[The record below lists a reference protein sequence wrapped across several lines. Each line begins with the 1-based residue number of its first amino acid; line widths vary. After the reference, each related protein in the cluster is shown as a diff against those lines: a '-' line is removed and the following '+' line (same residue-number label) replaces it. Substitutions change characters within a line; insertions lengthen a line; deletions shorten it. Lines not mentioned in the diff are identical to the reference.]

1 MHTKNDLKNN
11 VLKYILL
18 LIPLYIYC
26 NYKNGIILYEK
37 NLVNLFSIFKI
48 EYLLLINL
56 FLYVV
61 CLIIFKK
68 KIKIDMFFLSL
79 FIIPIFMPYNIN
91 FLLYSLL
98 ILGLIMWHI
107 KFSNSDFPV
116 LPFLIFI
123 LGIIC
128 NDYLNPAE
136 KNNLYAFS
144 IFDLFFGRTSGALG
158 STNIFLGLIIT
169 ILLITSNF
177 YKISICL
184 SSFVP
189 YFLLL
194 IIFREYAYLFH
205 GTNILSMLL
214 LSPWL
219 SYTPI
224 SKNIQIL
231 YGLLVGIFTFFFTK
245 YIHFYLGGILAI
257 LICQFLVYIVCIIK
271 RKMI

>member
-18 LIPLYIYC
+18 LMPLYIYC

-37 NLVNLFSIFKI
+37 NLIGFFSVFKI

-61 CLIIFKK
+61 ILLLFKK
-68 KIKIDMFFLSL
+68 KLKIDMFFLSL

-91 FLLYSLL
+91 FLIYVFFIICY
-98 ILGLIMWHI
+98 ILWHI
-107 KFSNSDFPV
+107 KFPSSDIPI
-116 LPFLIFI
+116 LLFLIFL

-136 KNNLYAFS
+136 KNNIYAFN
-144 IFDLFFGRTSGALG
+144 IFDLFFGRGTGALG
-158 STNIFLGLIIT
+158 STNIFLGLIIVTLLT
-169 ILLITSNF
+169 INNF

-184 SSFVP
+184 SSVLS
-189 YFLLL
+189 YCLVL
-194 IIFREYAYLFH
+194 IIFKEYAYLFH
-205 GTNILSMLL
+205 GTNLMSLFL
-214 LSPWL
+214 LSPWM

-224 SKNIQIL
+224 SKTKQII
-231 YGLLVGIFTFFFTK
+231 YGLLVGISTFFFTK

-257 LICQFLVYIVCIIK
+257 LIWQIFVYLICIIK
-271 RKMI
+271 RKML